1 MDILKGVPSDLP
13 QCLYL
18 YSQCGQ
24 GSLLCS
30 VAGAALVLPGTRQ
43 AAGAGQGAVK
53 CQNTG
58 DLEEVSLYS
67 MKDV

>member
-1 MDILKGVPSDLP
+1 MDILRGVPSDWT
-13 QCLYL
+13 QCL

>member
-1 MDILKGVPSDLP
+1 MDILRGVPSDLTH
-13 QCLYL
+13 CL